1 MSAIF
6 NRNPYAPRSRF
17 LPRQGTVMMFG
28 AAFVAGIACTVALS
42 HYAPRQATP
51 NPWGPETAKP
61 APVSRAA
68 PPAAAAVP
76 STQAATAVPTSQAA
90 AAPASQTAAAPAP
103 KAAAPVRM
111 IAADKVTPAPRPSD
125 RNVGVIVARDDSEDA
140 KPQPAR
146 SAPPPRLNDYER
158 EALAK
163 AAAAKANA
171 ELAGG
176 PVRTNAAP
184 ASAAPASVAEAT
196 TTQADDEAK
205 RAHEAAEKARK
216 AKARKAARERQLARA
231 RAQEQWRGQDYQY
244 YGYPNRNQMFAQ
256 EYSYGRSMPYF
267 RPGGIW

>member
-6 NRNPYAPRSRF
+6 NRNPYAPRNRF
-17 LPRQGTVMMFG
+17 LPRQSTVVMFG
-28 AAFVAGIACTVALS
+28 GAFIAGIACTIALS
-42 HYAPRQATP
+42 HYAPNKTAP
-51 NPWGPETAKP
+51 NPWGPEAAKPTQVRQSAVNRPAVSQP
-61 APVSRAA
+61 APVGQ
-68 PPAAAAVP
+68 PAAVRQP
-76 STQAATAVPTSQAA
+76 
-90 AAPASQTAAAPAP
+90 AAPAA

-111 IAADKVTPAPRPSD
+111 IAADKVTPAPRADD
-125 RNVGVIVARDDSEDA
+125 RNVGVIVARDDSEDT
-140 KPQPAR
+140 KSQPAR

-176 PVRTNAAP
+176 PANAIAVP
-184 ASAAPASVAEAT
+184 AASAPLANVATAP
-196 TTQADDEAK
+196 ADDEAK
-205 RAHEAAEKARK
+205 RAHDAAEKARK

-231 RAQEQWRGQDYQY
+231 RQEQWRGQDYRY

-256 EYSYGRSMPYF
+256 EYSYGRQSVPYF